1 MDNDDKLAVGIAIL
15 ELILKYGVP
24 GAMALIKGLQ
34 TNNPTSGDIRALAD
48 RAPHPDSYEAGGTS

>member
-1 MDNDDKLAVGIAIL
+1 MENDDKLAVGIAIL

-34 TNNPTSGDIRALAD
+34 TNNPTSADIRALAE
-48 RAPHPDSYEAGGTS
+48 RVPHPDIYEGGTP